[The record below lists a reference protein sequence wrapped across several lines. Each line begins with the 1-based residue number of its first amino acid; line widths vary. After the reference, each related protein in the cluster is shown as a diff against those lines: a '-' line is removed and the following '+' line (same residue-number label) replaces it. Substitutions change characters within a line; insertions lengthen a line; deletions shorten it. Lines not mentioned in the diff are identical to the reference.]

1 MRQPPGRTAV
11 GAGLIEAAAWVEA
24 AARVE
29 AAAGPG
35 VEAAAVIEGAEG
47 ATTLTTECLHLCD
60 ICVYIPSFFFFVNRK
75 NHKNRRPTGFQ

>member
-1 MRQPPGRTAV
+1 
-11 GAGLIEAAAWVEA
+11 LIEATAWVEA

-35 VEAAAVIEGAEG
+35 AEAAAVIEGAEG

-60 ICVYIPSFFFFVNRK
+60 ICVYIPSFVVLLLFVNRK
-75 NHKNRRPTGFQ
+75 KP